1 VRRSNEY
8 NFTGLLLQK
17 LGPHSSLI
25 DAATGHEFPA
35 SEVPDFIAGF
45 AAGFLSTGMQRGD
58 RILISCDLTPASS
71 LAYLGAMYAG
81 FVPVLVD
88 ERALEISG
96 EALFNVV

>member
-1 VRRSNEY
+1 MS
-8 NFTGLLLQK
+8 
-17 LGPHSSLI
+17 
-25 DAATGHEFPA
+25 FPPA
-35 SEVPDFIAGF
+35 QVPDFIVGF
-45 AAGFLSTGMQRGD
+45 ASGFLSTGMQRGD

-96 EALFNVV
+96 EALFNKARAKGIWAANRVGLDWAKQEGHS

>member
-1 VRRSNEY
+1 VRRSNEC
-8 NFTGLLLQK
+8 NFSGLLLQK

-25 DAATGHEFPA
+25 DGATAHEFPA
-35 SEVPDFIAGF
+35 SEVPDFIVGF

-58 RILISCDLTPASS
+58 RILISCYLTSASS

>member
-1 VRRSNEY
+1 
-8 NFTGLLLQK
+8 LLQK

-25 DAATGHEFPA
+25 DGATAHEFPA
-35 SEVPDFIAGF
+35 SEVPDFIVGF

-58 RILISCDLTPASS
+58 RILISCDLTSASS